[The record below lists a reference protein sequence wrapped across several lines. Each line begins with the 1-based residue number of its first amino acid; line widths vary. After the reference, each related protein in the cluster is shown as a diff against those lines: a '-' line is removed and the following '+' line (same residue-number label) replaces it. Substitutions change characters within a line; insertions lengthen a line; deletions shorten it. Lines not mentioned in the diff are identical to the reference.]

1 MVWVIRKWVRVR
13 VAVNVFAMKGVA
25 DGSVAVTVAVPEMVG
40 VRVTVS
46 VRVTVGVVDLV
57 RVFEGTN
64 PGMVAVRVAANG
76 VFDRT
81 LVGDIVPVGVRVN
94 VVVAV
99 SVGQLPGVA
108 HAVAVRV
115 GTRLAGLVLL

>member
-1 MVWVIRKWVRVR
+1 MVWVLRKWVRVR

-40 VRVTVS
+40 VRVTVR
-46 VRVTVGVVDLV
+46 VRVNVGVVDLV
-57 RVFEGTN
+57 RVFDGTK
-64 PGMVAVRVAANG
+64 PGMVAVPVAANG

-81 LVGDIVPVGVRVN
+81 LVGDLVAVSVRVN

-99 SVGQLPGVA
+99 GDGQFPGVA
-108 HAVAVRV
+108 QAVAVNV
-115 GTRLAGLVLL
+115 GATLSGLVLL

>member
-1 MVWVIRKWVRVR
+1 MLRKWVRVR

-25 DGSVAVTVAVPEMVG
+25 DGSVAVTVAVLDL
-40 VRVTVS
+40 
-46 VRVTVGVVDLV
+46 VGVVELVGVLVSVVVLDLV

-64 PGMVAVRVAANG
+64 PGMVAVPVAANG

-81 LVGDIVPVGVRVN
+81 LVGDFVAVSVRVN

-99 SVGQLPGVA
+99 GDGQLPGVA
-108 HAVAVRV
+108 HAVAVNV
-115 GTRLAGLVLL
+115 GATLSGLVLL

>member
-1 MVWVIRKWVRVR
+1 MLRNGVPVR
-13 VAVNVFAMKGVA
+13 VAVSVFGINAVA
-25 DGSVAVTVAVPEMVG
+25 DGSVAVMVAVPDLVGVVDMVG
-40 VRVTVS
+40 VRVLVD
-46 VRVTVGVVDLV
+46 VADLV
-57 RVFEGTN
+57 RVLDGTN
-64 PGMVAVRVAANG
+64 PGMVAVPVAASG
-76 VFDRT
+76 VLDLM